1 MITEHE
7 LSDAGYDKLLT
18 GEVRITRLLLLKN
31 PAPLPSPIVY
41 IW

>member
-18 GEVRITRLLLLKN
+18 GEVRITRLLLKN